1 MKQTAV
7 EYLIEQ
13 LKTGEL
19 KFEIS
24 KKSLI
29 ISQTCGNDHI
39 ATAKQME
46 KEQMAEAFKRG
57 IANKSV

>member
-1 MKQTAV
+1 MSNKQTAV

-13 LKTGEL
+13 LTKGEL
-19 KFEIS
+19 KFEIT

-39 ATAKQME
+39 ATAKKNGE
-46 KEQMAEAFKRG
+46 RADG
-57 IANKSV
+57 